1 MTTDLQTDA
10 HSKASVPSQSA
21 PRRIAQLTADWTRT
35 AIIVVGCLIA
45 VVCAIA
51 VLYMAFQ
58 GMLYFIG
65 LVQRALSP
73 GRFS

>member
-1 MTTDLQTDA
+1 MTTDLQTDP
-10 HSKASVPSQSA
+10 HSRAPAPTQSA

-35 AIIVVGCLIA
+35 AIIVISCLIA
-45 VVCAIA
+45 VVCAVA
-51 VLYMAFQ
+51 VLYVAFQ